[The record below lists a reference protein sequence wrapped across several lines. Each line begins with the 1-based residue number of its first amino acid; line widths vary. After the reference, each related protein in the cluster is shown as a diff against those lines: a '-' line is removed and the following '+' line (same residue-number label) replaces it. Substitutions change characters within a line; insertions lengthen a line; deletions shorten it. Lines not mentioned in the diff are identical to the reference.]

1 MPRRPQRRRGGA
13 LRRLGQGDRQ
23 NDRGEEG
30 ELSTAGG
37 EEREGEREKERGGRK
52 RIRGSR
58 GGSISRR
65 LDRTQALLRPQPPKK
80 KKKTLQQD
88 KDTALLS
95 SLGGPSGLAARLCTN
110 LDAGPALVPA
120 SVATTPSIDARR
132 AAFGANKFKQVA
144 SKSFLRLFF
153 ESLKDPILVLLMAA
167 ALVSTVLGAAIPE
180 EREQAAWSEGI
191 AIWVAVLVVSLVS
204 SGNDYQKDLQ
214 FRKLNAQKERVMIKV
229 LRGGVDMLVLNTEL
243 VVGDV
248 VRLITGELLWE
259 GRRKKFP

>member
-1 MPRRPQRRRGGA
+1 MTGPKPFFDLNLQ
-13 LRRLGQGDRQ
+13 
-23 NDRGEEG
+23 
-30 ELSTAGG
+30 
-37 EEREGEREKERGGRK
+37 
-52 RIRGSR
+52 
-58 GGSISRR
+58 
-65 LDRTQALLRPQPPKK
+65 KK

-120 SVATTPSIDARR
+120 SVATPPSIDARR